1 MFNKNL
7 MPAIRFYCRRSFF
20 MLFFACLLL
29 PANLLA
35 DEKPNITIKTATL
48 TQQDSTFLLNSL
60 IVYNLSDEAIE
71 ALHNGVTL
79 TFNIDLSITEPRKWL
94 WNKHHTNLTLPYQ
107 LRYHT
112 LAKIY
117 QVSDTTNNIRLNFSS
132 LSAALHSLGT
142 LTDIPIYTLTNSP
155 HINANASLNAYLNIE
170 ALPLPMRPLAY
181 ITPGW
186 HLRSNTFQW
195 PLAQ

>member
-1 MFNKNL
+1 

-79 TFNIDLSITEPRKWL
+79 TFNIDLS
-94 WNKHHTNLTLPYQ
+94 
-107 LRYHT
+107 
-112 LAKIY
+112 KIGRAH
-117 QVSDTTNNIRLNFSS
+117 V
-132 LSAALHSLGT
+132 
-142 LTDIPIYTLTNSP
+142 
-155 HINANASLNAYLNIE
+155 
-170 ALPLPMRPLAY
+170 
-181 ITPGW
+181 
-186 HLRSNTFQW
+186 
-195 PLAQ
+195 